1 MITEPTKVTV
11 MDTVVGEPMIALI
24 LTFITQL
31 NSITIPV
38 AQVEVAEAE
47 VEAVFVPAGHE
58 GPIVAVPFDEA
69 AF

>member
-1 MITEPTKVTV
+1 

-31 NSITIPV
+31 NITSTPV

>member
-1 MITEPTKVTV
+1 MIT
-11 MDTVVGEPMIALI
+11 LL
-24 LTFITQL
+24 LTLITQL
-31 NSITIPV
+31 NITIPV
-38 AQVEVAEAE
+38 AQVQVAEAE

>member
-1 MITEPTKVTV
+1 
-11 MDTVVGEPMIALI
+11 MIALI

-31 NSITIPV
+31 NITSTPV
-38 AQVEVAEAE
+38 AQVEVVEAE

>member
-1 MITEPTKVTV
+1 
-11 MDTVVGEPMIALI
+11 MIALLI
-24 LTFITQL
+24 TLITQF
-31 NSITIPV
+31 NSLKIP
-38 AQVEVAEAE
+38 AAHVEVAEAE

>member
-1 MITEPTKVTV
+1 
-11 MDTVVGEPMIALI
+11 MDTVVGDPMIALI

-31 NSITIPV
+31 NITSIPV
-38 AQVEVAEAE
+38 AQVETAESE

>member
-1 MITEPTKVTV
+1 
-11 MDTVVGEPMIALI
+11 MIALI

-31 NSITIPV
+31 NITTTPE
-38 AQVEVAEAE
+38 AQVEVAEFEFE

>member
-1 MITEPTKVTV
+1 
-11 MDTVVGEPMIALI
+11 MIALI
-24 LTFITQL
+24 LAFITQL
-31 NSITIPV
+31 NITATPV
-38 AQVEVAEAE
+38 ALVEVAEAE